1 MSCTNQVLAGLA
13 KDCDNSMGGIK
24 SVYIANYDDVA
35 SVTVTDGKIT
45 AIEMADAAKFLYYYF
60 RKGTSSFTST
70 LTVDD
75 PNGVRYWTTELVMSF
90 LRMETKKRLEISAL
104 SANELAV
111 IIQDANG
118 VYWYLG
124 KDEAV
129 TASTADGQ
137 SGTARGDGN
146 RYSITLQDTS
156 VEAPYEIDADIIA
169 GLI

>member
-75 PNGVRYWTTELVMSF
+75 ANGVRYWTTELVMSF
-90 LRMETKKRLEISAL
+90 LRMETKKRLEISAYL
-104 SANELAV
+104 SGCSNL
-111 IIQDANG
+111 
-118 VYWYLG
+118 
-124 KDEAV
+124 
-129 TASTADGQ
+129 
-137 SGTARGDGN
+137 
-146 RYSITLQDTS
+146 
-156 VEAPYEIDADIIA
+156 
-169 GLI
+169 